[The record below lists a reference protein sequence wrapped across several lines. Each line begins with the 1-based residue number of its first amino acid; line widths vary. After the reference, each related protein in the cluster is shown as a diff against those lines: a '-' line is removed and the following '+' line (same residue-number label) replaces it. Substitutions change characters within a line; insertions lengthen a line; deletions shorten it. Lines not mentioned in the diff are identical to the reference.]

1 MAVTSGTTQRSASDA
16 YESTDYKYHDGMG
29 AREDAVRFWD
39 EELARWTSGDL
50 EMSPEARR
58 WFISYSGK
66 GDGATDLSVFP
77 EPYIGPLAGS
87 GAPALVMLGLNPG
100 PPAPEF
106 QGANGIFT
114 RQIAQTSYRQWA
126 GSGAYTS
133 LAWESANGRNKYHR
147 DRLSFAR
154 RFVMDDATQP
164 EDLLYLE
171 LYPFHSKRV
180 TAPIRPPRDVLD
192 RFLLDPLA
200 EIDVEFVFAFGKPWH
215 AAAETLGL
223 GSGLK
228 VWAKWSTPSREA
240 RTYRLPSGQS
250 LVVMSQG
257 GYAGPP
263 GESDTSA
270 LRAALI
276 G

>member
-1 MAVTSGTTQRSASDA
+1 
-16 YESTDYKYHDGMG
+16 MG
-29 AREDAVRFWD
+29 ARGDVVAFWD
-39 EELARWTSGDL
+39 EELARWTTGDR
-50 EMSPEARR
+50 EMSPPVRK
-58 WFISYSGK
+58 WFLSYSGR
-66 GDGATDLSVFP
+66 GDGAVDLSVFP

-87 GAPALVMLGLNPG
+87 GTPALVMLGLNPG
-100 PPAPEF
+100 PPTPDF
-106 QGANGIFT
+106 QSADGIFT
-114 RQIAQTSYRQWA
+114 RQIAQTSYSQWA

-133 LAWESANGRNKYHR
+133 PKWEAANGRNKYHR

-154 RFVMDDATQP
+154 RFVMNDDVQP

-180 TAPIRPPRDVLD
+180 TAPIRPPRGVLD

-228 VWAKWSTPSREA
+228 VWAKWSSPSREA
-240 RTYRLPSGQS
+240 RTYSLPSGQR
-250 LVVMSQG
+250 LVVVTQG

-263 GESDTSA
+263 GEADTGA
-270 LRAALI
+270 LRAELV

>member
-1 MAVTSGTTQRSASDA
+1 
-16 YESTDYKYHDGMG
+16 MG
-29 AREDAVRFWD
+29 AREDVVTFWD

-58 WFISYSGK
+58 WFISYNGK
-66 GDGATDLSVFP
+66 GDGAVDLSVFP
-77 EPYIGPLAGS
+77 EPYIGPLSGS

-106 QGANGIFT
+106 QGVDGIFT
-114 RQIAQTSYRQWA
+114 KQIAQTSYSEWA
-126 GSGAYTS
+126 GSGAYTGPQ
-133 LAWESANGRNKYHR
+133 WESAKGRNKYQR

-154 RFVMDDATQP
+154 RFVMDDDVQP

-200 EIDVEFVFAFGKPWH
+200 EIDTEFVFAFGKPWH

-223 GSGLK
+223 DSGLK
-228 VWAKWSTPSREA
+228 VWAKWSIRSREA
-240 RTYRLPSGQS
+240 RAYRLPSGQR

-263 GESDTSA
+263 GPADTEA
-270 LRAALI
+270 LRSELLPLR
-276 G
+276 